1 MSIYHPS
8 ELELWPNSIPIP
20 ISKEDEKIEQ
30 LEKKIQDLLFYIDMI
45 DKNNQMFYQC
55 GCRLHAILSAQKS
68 NNIDETINNEYYNIE
83 DAIKKWED
91 AIKKWEETANI
102 KRVNE

>member
-8 ELELWPNSIPIP
+8 ELELWPNSIP

-45 DKNNQMFYQC
+45 NKNNQMFYQC

-83 DAIKKWED
+83 DAIKKWE
-91 AIKKWEETANI
+91 ETANI

>member
-55 GCRLHAILSAQKS
+55 GCRLHAILSA
-68 NNIDETINNEYYNIE
+68 NNEYYNIE

-91 AIKKWEETANI
+91 VIKKWEETANI